1 VPKSGEGVTYL
12 DSSALVK
19 LVVDEEESVA
29 LRKALAGAAARTS
42 SNIARVE
49 MVRAVRGKGP
59 EAVANAR
66 AILDGIELIQLDDE
80 LLDLAGDLEGPLR
93 SLDGIHLAAALELGE
108 ELEAVVTYDRQMAR
122 AAETLGLRVV
132 APV

>member
-1 VPKSGEGVTYL
+1 VPKSAEGVTYL